1 MVDEVH
7 AWNRLLK
14 YHTGQQKK
22 HTIGTQ
28 KGSYRY
34 NPKTKKLERLDEE
47 GNLIKSY

>member
-1 MVDEVH
+1 MSDILGAMKKQKFTRDDLIDE
-7 AWNRLLK
+7 LK
-14 YHTGQQKK
+14 K
-22 HTIGTQ
+22 